1 MTRRRSSYLRGSL
14 KLLLVWPCLAL
25 LLGAV
30 AWLIMSSMLADERKL
45 LRAGAQRDAIGLST
59 RYALELERT
68 ISHVDQIA
76 LGFKYQWER
85 AGTAIGLASQVSTGV
100 YPPDGGLYVLLLDR
114 NGRVLH
120 TTLDKA
126 NAIDLSDRAYFKAQK
141 AGAAEGLLIS
151 GPLLGRVTGNNAVVF
166 SRRVNAPD
174 GSFAGLVAVSVRT
187 DYLAPLLDEHALRA
201 GDFLVARDDAG
212 DVYMQRQAGRPLL
225 PERYRHAGALPG
237 AGGYRFDAG
246 AGQEDT
252 PRFMAWARA
261 GKYPITAIAGLS
273 ETSAMAPWHALRAR
287 LADIG
292 LGIAALLVVFAAA
305 GIMHRAHHVEA
316 FAGCIHRHPVGALDF
331 LGLLLAPQEAS
342 SNGHA
347 GNGKHDQ
354 QRGNAQADVGKAGTQ
369 RVPGRQYRVFRQAG
383 DGGDRVLAGTRPR
396 H

>member
-45 LRAGAQRDAIGLST
+45 LRAGAQRDAIGLSA

-174 GSFAGLVAVSVRT
+174 GSFAGLVAVSART

-305 GIMHRAHHVEA
+305 GMAITARLLWRKQQAEEVKSTYRMAVDAAREGFYMVRPVHD
-316 FAGCIHRHPVGALDF
+316 AGGAITDYEV
-331 LGLLLAPQEAS
+331 ADC
-342 SNGHA
+342 N
-347 GNGKHDQ
+347 
-354 QRGNAQADVGKAGTQ
+354 QRGASYYGMNREQ
-369 RVPGRQYRVFRQAG
+369 
-383 DGGDRVLAGTRPR
+383 LAGASAISAPEAATWTA
-396 H
+396 